1 MTISKNIKYI
11 GVTDLNIDL
20 FEGQYPVPEGML
32 YNS

>member
-20 FEGQYPVPEGML
+20 FEKPN
-32 YNS
+32 NSNLLFNNY